1 MACNEIMEAVV
12 FLFLIMSIPPVL
24 LHPTIFHTERLDFP
38 LLIIF
43 GVLMLGGFGHAH
55 QIVYG
60 FADDGGIRYKRYFKW
75 KSINWVEIESI
86 SRRPMGKI
94 RVDVGRYKFFNR
106 RLLFMRDIVLFAPVL
121 AQTPKFHPFTT
132 PASFAPFCPG
142 CGSQPSRAH
151 SCNPATPVLPIT
163 SLQPSQFHAVTH
175 SFANGARLSPLFST
189 ASTLFLSPR
198 GWYPCDLCLP

>member
-1 MACNEIMEAVV
+1 MYNHSASKDLMIGSRSGWLATRIMEAVV
-12 FLFLIMSIPPVL
+12 FLFLIMLIPPVL

-60 FADDGGIRYKRYFKW
+60 FADDGGIRHKRYFKW

-94 RVDVGRYKFFNR
+94 RVDMGRYKFFNR
-106 RLLFMRDIVLFAPVL
+106 RLLFMRDIVLFGE
-121 AQTPKFHPFTT
+121 QRKF
-132 PASFAPFCPG
+132 ASFDNLR
-142 CGSQPSRAH
+142 GSWIRAQQLRAGPS
-151 SCNPATPVLPIT
+151 
-163 SLQPSQFHAVTH
+163 
-175 SFANGARLSPLFST
+175 
-189 ASTLFLSPR
+189 
-198 GWYPCDLCLP
+198 D